1 MKGDD
6 LNCLSWNAAGR
17 GILPSLASKAA
28 TNKVCPPSN
37 ALQYFG
43 IYKILLHK
51 IMLYNILGHAVLQ
64 ILLYKIMLYNIWC
77 NNALQTDALQEVW
90 DELRVAGHF

>member
-6 LNCLSWNAAGR
+6 LNCLSWNAADR

-28 TNKVCPPSN
+28 TNQQSLPLTN

-43 IYKILLHK
+43 IYKILLH
-51 IMLYNILGHAVLQ
+51 
-64 ILLYKIMLYNIWC
+64 KIMLYNIWC